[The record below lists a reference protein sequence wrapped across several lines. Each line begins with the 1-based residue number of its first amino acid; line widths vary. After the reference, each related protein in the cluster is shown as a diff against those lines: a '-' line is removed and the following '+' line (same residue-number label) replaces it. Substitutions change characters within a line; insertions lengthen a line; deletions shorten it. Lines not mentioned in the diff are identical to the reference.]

1 MLKEKDKQRDVDLTK
16 AYAEQLDKVE
26 KEREKALAKISK
38 YINRSNVGFEEQV
51 SSKAENYR

>member
-1 MLKEKDKQRDVDLTK
+1 VDLTK